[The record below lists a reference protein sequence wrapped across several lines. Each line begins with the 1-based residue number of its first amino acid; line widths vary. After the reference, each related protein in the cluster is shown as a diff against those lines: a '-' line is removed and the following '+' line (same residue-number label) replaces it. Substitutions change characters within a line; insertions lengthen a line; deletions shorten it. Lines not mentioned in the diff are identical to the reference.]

1 MTKSHV
7 HVLRSCT
14 NKLTSKGGF
23 QWPESGMVGCKDWN
37 SNPVCGGGLH
47 GWLRGVGNLSASPY
61 TDPANHKW
69 LVVRVLESDIVRVTE
84 NGGGKVKFPQ
94 GKVVFVGNL
103 KEAVEKLATLEDIV
117 NLPVIGKI
125 HHTGKHGKSISGDY
139 GHSTSGDTG
148 KSTSGDCGKSTSGDY
163 GKSTSGDY
171 GKSTS
176 GYCGKSTSGDYGQS
190 TSGYRGHS
198 TSGDYGQSTSGD
210 YGQSISGSYRGHSTS
225 GDYGQSTSEYR
236 GHSTSGDYGQ
246 SISGYYGQ
254 SISGYRGNSTSG
266 DYGQSISG
274 YRGQSISGDRGQ
286 VKAGMEG
293 LLILRAQSL
302 GGKQLLLSGQIGKD
316 ALKPNVFYTS
326 SKDFKSFKEV

>member
-117 NLPVIGKI
+117 NLPVIGKV
-125 HHTGKHGKSISGDY
+125 HHTGKHGNSISGDY
-139 GHSTSGDTG
+139 GHSTSGD
-148 KSTSGDCGKSTSGDY
+148 Y
-163 GKSTSGDY
+163 GK
-171 GKSTS
+171 
-176 GYCGKSTSGDYGQS
+176 S

-225 GDYGQSTSEYR
+225 GDYGQSTSE
-236 GHSTSGDYGQ
+236 
-246 SISGYYGQ
+246 
-254 SISGYRGNSTSG
+254 
-266 DYGQSISG
+266 

>member
-47 GWLRGVGNLSASPY
+47 GWLRGVGNLFASPY

-69 LVVRVLESDIVRVTE
+69 LVVRVLESDIVWVTE

-117 NLPVIGKI
+117 NLPVIGKV
-125 HHTGKHGKSISGDY
+125 HHTGKHGNSISGDY
-139 GHSTSGDTG
+139 GHSTSGD
-148 KSTSGDCGKSTSGDY
+148 Y
-163 GKSTSGDY
+163 GK
-171 GKSTS
+171 
-176 GYCGKSTSGDYGQS
+176 S

-236 GHSTSGDYGQ
+236 GQSISGDYGQ
-246 SISGYYGQ
+246 STSGYYGQ